1 MEQNCA
7 AERPPA
13 EPLRTFDQAASFL
26 NLPVW
31 KLRRAANAGIFPTY
45 KLANSRR
52 LVRLSEVV
60 AAINATRE
68 GGDR

>member
-1 MEQNCA
+1 MHEPTIFG
-7 AERPPA
+7 RPAA
-13 EPLRTFDQAASFL
+13 EPLLTIDRAATQL
-26 NLPVW
+26 GLPTW
-31 KLRRAANAGIFPTY
+31 KLRRAAKAGIFPTY

-68 GGDR
+68 GGE